1 MHWNSNLIPM
11 NKTKKN
17 LFIVF
22 LLVSFSVS
30 FAKDKAKSDSLTYKG
45 GWFEINYPKNF
56 TVKPSIPSTM
66 PNLYD
71 SAFFISP
78 DQKVK
83 FYVFS
88 PQWSGDATDISR
100 KVDTEVEK
108 DTKTEKKNGMNHK
121 WYTYERKDGSYLRSY
136 QETTNEEETT
146 KLIIG
151 IEYADRES
159 YKKYKDD
166 YIKFKK
172 SIKQFAD

>member
-1 MHWNSNLIPM
+1 M
-11 NKTKKN
+11 NKIIKK
-17 LFIVF
+17 LFIF
-22 LLVSFSVS
+22 LILVSFTGVLP
-30 FAKDKAKSDSLTYKG
+30 KDKTKSDSLTYKG
-45 GWFEINYPKNF
+45 AWFEVKYPKSF
-56 TVKPSIPSTM
+56 SVKPSIPSTSGFD
-66 PNLYD
+66 PVKYD

-83 FYVFS
+83 FYVYS

-100 KVDTEVEK
+100 KVDTEIEK
-108 DTKTEKKNGMNHK
+108 DTKTEKKNGMNYK
-121 WYTYERKDGSYLRSY
+121 WYTYEKKDGSYLRSY

-151 IEYADRES
+151 IEYTDRES